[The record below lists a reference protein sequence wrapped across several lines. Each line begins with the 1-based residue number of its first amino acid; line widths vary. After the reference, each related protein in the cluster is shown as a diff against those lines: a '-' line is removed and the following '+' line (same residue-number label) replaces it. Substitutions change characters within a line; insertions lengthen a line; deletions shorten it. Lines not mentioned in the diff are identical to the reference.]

1 MAPHGRRPSAAVSAT
16 APHPGGNFQWKHSN
30 WLFGHSAGSG
40 CALRYGKRGNTS
52 IGLLFFQTLGPH
64 GWTVSA
70 HPIVTGDEAASL
82 REKKTYLFSRKK
94 VDPNLKTVGEYR
106 QTAVDR
112 FFFCL

>member
-1 MAPHGRRPSAAVSAT
+1 MDV
-16 APHPGGNFQWKHSN
+16 
-30 WLFGHSAGSG
+30 LSG
-40 CALRYGKRGNTS
+40 MVNTS

-94 VDPNLKTVGEYR
+94 VDSNLKTVGEYR

-112 FFFCL
+112 FFFLSLSTHFT